1 MCRSVLVESLRIR
14 CLNESAR
21 LTSSRGT
28 WERGSLECL
37 CQRNRLARLVHLLC
51 FDIILTMLFFFSGNT
66 DSRRVST
73 DDGDAGTG
81 VCVCSLS
88 IVCCVGSMFVFSSE
102 RFESDLRGAAL
113 VMVWQFGKASALA
126 QWPIAIAIA
135 TEDECNAN
143 ANANATA
150 VATTTVSRSIPS
162 GASFGDE

>member
-73 DDGDAGTG
+73 EDGDAGTG
-81 VCVCSLS
+81 VC
-88 IVCCVGSMFVFSSE
+88 VCCVGSMFVFSSE

-143 ANANATA
+143 ANATA